1 MYSFGNPILRQ
12 YLVIITANLAFVSIG
27 LSVSWSSPVL
37 VKLMNKTET
46 ILSRPLTYEEG
57 SWIVSIG
64 SGCGLIINFTVGFL
78 MDSLGRKACLIL
90 GFVPRLVMCF
100 LLIFAKEVWVIYL
113 ARVFDGFAN
122 ACILA
127 AVPTYSSEIA
137 SKECRGALGT
147 ISQIASGL
155 GMLIFLS
162 IGPFLPY
169 FELHVIYVCII
180 ATICLPLWFIPETPY
195 YLYSKGHIKK
205 SLNTLIYLRGSEAL
219 ALEEMKLYS
228 LSQPKI
234 SKREIFRDRTTL
246 KTLGKVVFL
255 SMFLDLIGY
264 NAVLFYMQTILK
276 STHTSVSEQ
285 IASVVNGCIQLVACF
300 CTIFMTDRFGRKPIL
315 VTTLMGMAL
324 GMLGLGTFF
333 QLKSVAVPTVG
344 FLNFLPLLSMMLV
357 IFCFNAGMGSLCWTV
372 VAELFDGPARAVGAS
387 VAIGVATFFAFL
399 ITKYFVY
406 VSFAIGVANVYWI
419 FTCNC
424 VITALFVLFFIPE
437 TKGKTFLEIQEELGR
452 TIEKTDLK

>member
-1 MYSFGNPILRQ
+1 MYTCGSPILRQ

-37 VKLMNKTET
+37 VKLMNKTEPV
-46 ILSRPLTYEEG
+46 LSRPITYEEG
-57 SWIVSIG
+57 SWIASIG
-64 SGCGLIINFTVGFL
+64 SGCGLILNFTIGFIL
-78 MDSLGRKACLIL
+78 DKLGRKTCMIL
-90 GFVPRLVMCF
+90 GFVPRLVMCIM
-100 LLIFAKEVWVIYL
+100 LLFTKEVWVVYL

-122 ACILA
+122 ASILA

-147 ISQIASGL
+147 ISQVASGL

-169 FELHVIYVCII
+169 YELHVMYTCITV
-180 ATICLPLWFIPETPY
+180 TICLPLWFIPETPY
-195 YLYSKGHIKK
+195 YLYSKGYKKK
-205 SLNTLIYLRGSEAL
+205 SLNTLIYLRGSEEI

-234 SKREIFRDRTTL
+234 SKREIFKDRTTL
-246 KTLGKVVFL
+246 KTLGKVVL
-255 SMFLDLIGY
+255 LTMFLELIGY
-264 NAVLFYMQTILK
+264 NAVLFYMQTILQ

-285 IASVVNGCIQLVACF
+285 IASVVNGCIQLVASF
-300 CTIFMTDRFGRKPIL
+300 CTIFTTDRFGRKPIL
-315 VTTLMGMAL
+315 ITSLMGMTL

-333 QLKSVAVPTVG
+333 QLKSIAVATVG

-357 IFCFNAGMGSLCWTV
+357 IFCFNAGMGSLCFTV
-372 VAELFDGPARAVGAS
+372 VAELFDGPARAVGVS

-399 ITKYFVY
+399 LTKYFVY
-406 VSFAIGVANVYWI
+406 VSFAIGDANVYWI
-419 FTCNC
+419 FSSTCI
-424 VITALFVLFFIPE
+424 ITILFILFFIPE
-437 TKGKTFLEIQEELGR
+437 TKGKTFTEIQEELGR
-452 TIEKTDLK
+452 HIEKTDLK